1 MPCAL
6 IDGTY
11 GYAAIARFAD
21 NEAMRVAE
29 AIELD
34 AQTERELRKLSKGR
48 RVEARVQQRASVIL
62 LAAQGWQNTDI
73 AEAVKLDRRQ
83 VAMWRRRF
91 IDGGV
96 QALLQDAVR
105 SGRTP
110 SVTQSVES
118 LIVSRTLREQPA
130 EAAHW
135 STRTLA
141 SDLGL
146 SATTIRR
153 VWQRNGIQP
162 HLQDAPSSSQRR
174 STSQPIDVVGLYLNP
189 PERALVLTGLP
200 TKPGR
205 VSTTSRD
212 PQRSGLAILFAAL
225 NLLNGARTSV
235 FQARYHHEAWMK
247 FLRLIDRKTPR
258 HQPLHLIAES
268 GATHEH
274 PEVLAWLAR
283 HPRFVMH
290 FAPSSASWLKTV
302 TRFLSAI
309 PEEQIGRDSLTD
321 MAGLL
326 QAMAQYLE
334 NRHEHP
340 KPFIWTVSAA
350 DEARGITQAATPRTK
365 R

>member
-1 MPCAL
+1 
-6 IDGTY
+6 
-11 GYAAIARFAD
+11 
-21 NEAMRVAE
+21 MRVAE
-29 AIELD
+29 PIDLD

-62 LAAQGWQNTDI
+62 LAAQGWQNKDI
-73 AEAVKLDRRQ
+73 ADAVKLDRRQ

-91 IDGGV
+91 MDGGV

-110 SVTQSVES
+110 SVTLSVES

-141 SDLGL
+141 SELGL
-146 SATTIRR
+146 SPTTIRR

-162 HLQDAPSSSQRR
+162 HLQEPVSGSHRR
-174 STSQPIDVVGLYLNP
+174 SRDRPIDMVGLYLNP

-200 TKPGR
+200 AKPGR
-205 VSTTSRD
+205 ASTTSRD

-235 FQARYHHEAWMK
+235 FQARHHHETWMK

-258 HQPLHLIAES
+258 HLPLHLIAES
-268 GATHEH
+268 SATHEH

-290 FAPSSASWLKTV
+290 FTPSSASWLKTV

-309 PEEQIGRDSLTD
+309 PEEQIGRDSFTD

-326 QAMAQYLE
+326 QAMAQYIE
-334 NRHEHP
+334 NRPEHP
-340 KPFIWTVSAA
+340 KPFIWTASVSEEVGGVTRASP
-350 DEARGITQAATPRTK
+350 PRSK

>member
-1 MPCAL
+1 
-6 IDGTY
+6 
-11 GYAAIARFAD
+11 
-21 NEAMRVAE
+21 MRVAE
-29 AIELD
+29 PIDLD

-62 LAAQGWQNTDI
+62 LAAQGWQNKDI
-73 AEAVKLDRRQ
+73 ADAVKLDRRQ

-91 IDGGV
+91 MEGGV

-110 SVTQSVES
+110 SVTLSVES

-141 SDLGL
+141 SELGL
-146 SATTIRR
+146 SPTTIRR

-162 HLQDAPSSSQRR
+162 HLQEPVSGSHRR
-174 STSQPIDVVGLYLNP
+174 SPDRPIDMVGLYLNP

-200 TKPGR
+200 AKPGR
-205 VSTTSRD
+205 ASTTSRD

-235 FQARYHHEAWMK
+235 FQARHHHETWMK

-258 HQPLHLIAES
+258 HLPLHLIAES
-268 GATHEH
+268 SATHEH

-290 FAPSSASWLKTV
+290 FTPSSASWLKTV

-309 PEEQIGRDSLTD
+309 PQEQIGRDSFTD

-326 QAMAQYLE
+326 QAMAQYIE
-334 NRHEHP
+334 NRPEHP
-340 KPFIWTVSAA
+340 KPFIWTASASEEVGGVTRA
-350 DEARGITQAATPRTK
+350 SPPRTK